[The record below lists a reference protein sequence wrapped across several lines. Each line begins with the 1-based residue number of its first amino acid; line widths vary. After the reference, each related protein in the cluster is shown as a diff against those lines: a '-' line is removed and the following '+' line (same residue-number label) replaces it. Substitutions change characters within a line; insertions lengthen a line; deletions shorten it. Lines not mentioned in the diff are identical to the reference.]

1 MSKHVLTLLT
11 LALLLAGCGGSK
23 NLASDHSGNRD
34 YNDGYMTSETRSAQH
49 VDMKDT
55 DAMSYQ
61 NFEEYI
67 QARVGGVDIDGN
79 GNLVIRGMG
88 TFNGSSKPL
97 ILMDGSEVLST
108 QEINPNEIH
117 SIDVLKDASSTA
129 AYGMRGANG
138 VIVITSKAAYH
149 AKQAEREARKK

>member
-1 MSKHVLTLLT
+1 
-11 LALLLAGCGGSK
+11 
-23 NLASDHSGNRD
+23 
-34 YNDGYMTSETRSAQH
+34 MTSETRSAQH